1 MTNYPAMLAAV
12 AALFAGACPAAET
25 STAPK
30 PATPA
35 AATGGAARF
44 TQAPGTGSL
53 TFSFM
58 QAGAE
63 NHGSFKQFATELTY
77 DPKNPGAGS
86 LKVTVQ
92 AGSLDTQD
100 KDRND
105 ALAGAELF
113 DVAKYPTAQYLAS
126 SFAKRADGQL
136 EAVGKL
142 TLRGVTKDLRVP
154 LNLRMAGNGCELSG
168 EVTIKRLDFGVGQ
181 GEWQSTEW
189 VGNEVKLQY
198 KVPLVRSN

>member
-1 MTNYPAMLAAV
+1 MTNYPAMLAAI
-12 AALFAGACPAAET
+12 AAMFAGACPAAET
-25 STAPK
+25 PAKPPT
-30 PATPA
+30 PAT
-35 AATGGAARF
+35 AATGGAAHF
-44 TQAPGTGSL
+44 TQVPGTGSL

-63 NHGSFKQFATELTY
+63 NHGSFGQFATGFTY
-77 DPKNPGAGS
+77 DPKNPATGS

-105 ALAGAELF
+105 TLAGADLF
-113 DVAKYPTAQYLAS
+113 DVAKYPTAQYIANSLV
-126 SFAKRADGQL
+126 KRANGQL

-154 LNLRMAGNGCELSG
+154 LNLRMAGNGGELSG
-168 EVTIKRLDFGVGQ
+168 EVTIRRLDFGVGQ

-189 VGNEVKLQY
+189 VGNDVKLQY

>member
-25 STAPK
+25 TAK

-35 AATGGAARF
+35 AATATGSAARF
-44 TQAPGTGSL
+44 SQLPGTGSL

-63 NHGSFKQFATELTY
+63 NRGSFGQFATEFTY
-77 DPKNPGAGS
+77 DPKHPATGS

-105 ALAGAELF
+105 LLAGADLF
-113 DVAKYPTAQYLAS
+113 DVPKYPTAQYTAS
-126 SFAKRADGQL
+126 SFVKRADGKL

-154 LNLRMAGNGCELSG
+154 LNLRVAGNGYELSG

>member
-25 STAPK
+25 SAAEAGRAGARP
-30 PATPA
+30 PA
-35 AATGGAARF
+35 APRRF

-63 NHGSFKQFATELTY
+63 NHGSFRQFATELTY
-77 DPKNPGAGS
+77 DPKDPAASS

-92 AGSLDTQD
+92 IGSLDTQD

-105 ALAGAELF
+105 TLDERGAVRRGEI
-113 DVAKYPTAQYLAS
+113 S
-126 SFAKRADGQL
+126 DGTVRR
-136 EAVGKL
+136 E
-142 TLRGVTKDLRVP
+142 
-154 LNLRMAGNGCELSG
+154 
-168 EVTIKRLDFGVGQ
+168 
-181 GEWQSTEW
+181 
-189 VGNEVKLQY
+189 
-198 KVPLVRSN
+198 LVREARRWPARGGGQAHAARRHARTCVFR

>member
-1 MTNYPAMLAAV
+1 MTNYPAMLAAA
-12 AALFAGACPAAET
+12 AALFASACPAAET

-30 PATPA
+30 PATA
-35 AATGGAARF
+35 ATATGGAAHF

-53 TFSFM
+53 TFAFM
-58 QAGAE
+58 QTGAE
-63 NHGSFKQFATELTY
+63 NHGSFRQFATELAY
-77 DPKNPGAGS
+77 DPKNPVAGS

-92 AGSLDTQD
+92 TGSLDTQD

-105 ALAGAELF
+105 LLAGAELF
-113 DVAKYPTAQYLAS
+113 DVSKYPTAQYVAS

-154 LNLRMAGNGCELSG
+154 LTLRMAGNGCELSG

-181 GEWQSTEW
+181 GEWQSTES

-198 KVPLVRSN
+198 KVPLVRSK